1 MPKIT
6 IDTAHAEIAREIRL
20 AKKRMFAAHRAGLPL
35 NGARDAFISEVED
48 VITEQD
54 YQLRGNPP
62 KAERIARET
71 TGASP
76 SRERHELADAVATI
90 LQSDA
95 APPRLRDAVVAHVTD
110 SEPPT
115 EHVEDQPS
123 AEETYSENGDIRKR
137 AQAIIAN
144 PNTKTGHRFH
154 VEEFLA
160 AEKWDDLAIIIEALE
175 SGNDREY
182 NEVLVRNDERT
193 LSEDQIETLC
203 EEIASNLESEHM
215 IGYLIALL
223 NHCAAASRA
232 WLDCDNAVLTIRKW
246 LLAHNATAA
255 DAAADHLVAS
265 ALAHLRE
272 EV

>member
-35 NGARDAFISEVED
+35 YAARDAFVSDVED

-71 TGASP
+71 TGAGT
-76 SRERHELADAVATI
+76 SRERHDLADAVATI
-90 LQSDA
+90 LQSDV

-123 AEETYSENGDIRKR
+123 AEETHSTIDQVLVQMRE
-137 AQAIIAN
+137 
-144 PNTKTGHRFH
+144 
-154 VEEFLA
+154 
-160 AEKWDDLAIIIEALE
+160 IEALAKKAVFC
-175 SGNDREY
+175 GDR
-182 NEVLVRNDERT
+182 
-193 LSEDQIETLC
+193 DQQL
-203 EEIASNLESEHM
+203 
-215 IGYLIALL
+215 ALL
-223 NHCAAASRA
+223 TMLHRIVDAGHDSYQLSFSAMMACFKE
-232 WLDCDNAVLTIRKW
+232 CDALIDDAVDYTVNV
-246 LLAHNATAA
+246 LAKR
-255 DAAADHLVAS
+255 S
-265 ALAHLRE
+265 QE
-272 EV
+272 